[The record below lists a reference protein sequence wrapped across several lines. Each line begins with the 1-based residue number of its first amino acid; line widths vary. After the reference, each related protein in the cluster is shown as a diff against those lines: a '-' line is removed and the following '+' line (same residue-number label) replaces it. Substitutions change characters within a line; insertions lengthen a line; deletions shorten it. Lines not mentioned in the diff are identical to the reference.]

1 MARETKKVVESSFEL
16 DTTPEVT
23 TRTEI
28 PHTPVNA
35 NNIDYKVEENPSVVN
50 CLRNDRVIIKHI
62 PKQSGMITNPK
73 HVLYGGMAENAVRV
87 FGVPK
92 LSSGSYVNVLTNQE
106 KTCIEEALGLEVNA
120 LSIYKKQDNFWD
132 NFNVRLTKQ
141 DTVLNLSRPE
151 DYLKYKVLLANK
163 NIIASSIQELEDH
176 PKASYQFVIINEQDE
191 TKKAKQNMSN
201 IQRCYKEF
209 GKIEDDAAT
218 LRLIIETI
226 TGRATAANTKLDWLQ
241 TKVNELIQADSK
253 MFLKIV
259 SDELLPTKVLMK
271 KAIDAGHIAY
281 RGDQLYL
288 RDGNQ
293 PLCEYNEVPTLNIA
307 AKFLS
312 NPKHQDILF
321 SLQAKLK

>member
-1 MARETKKVVESSFEL
+1 
-16 DTTPEVT
+16 
-23 TRTEI
+23 
-28 PHTPVNA
+28 
-35 NNIDYKVEENPSVVN
+35 
-50 CLRNDRVIIKHI
+50 
-62 PKQSGMITNPK
+62 MITNPK

-191 TKKAKQNMSN
+191 TKKAK
-201 IQRCYKEF
+201 
-209 GKIEDDAAT
+209 
-218 LRLIIETI
+218 
-226 TGRATAANTKLDWLQ
+226 
-241 TKVNELIQADSK
+241 
-253 MFLKIV
+253 
-259 SDELLPTKVLMK
+259 
-271 KAIDAGHIAY
+271 
-281 RGDQLYL
+281 
-288 RDGNQ
+288 
-293 PLCEYNEVPTLNIA
+293 
-307 AKFLS
+307 
-312 NPKHQDILF
+312 
-321 SLQAKLK
+321 